1 MGNFKKRAQTIKGE
15 DAEALVI
22 QFLVDQGCTVY
33 RAHASCNDRPHPID
47 MLAIHREKLKIFA
60 VECKC
65 KARRTYYPDT
75 GIDLR
80 HYGIYS
86 AIQKHN
92 DVDVYLFFIDEYLKK
107 IYGNYLSVL
116 DRKRIIE
123 HEGRKIEYPKIEPS
137 KIYFPLSAMV
147 DIATIP
153 ENKADF
159 YKSLSRRSYTYE
171 PDSEQIDFFHQQ
183 AAA

>member
-1 MGNFKKRAQTIKGE
+1 MSNFKIRPQTIKGE
-15 DAEALVI
+15 DAESLVI
-22 QFLVDQGCTVY
+22 QFLVDQGCTIY
-33 RAHASCNDRPHPID
+33 RAHKTCDDRAHPID
-47 MLAIHREKLKIFA
+47 MLAMHKEKLKLFA

-65 KARRTYYPDT
+65 KAKRTFYPDT

-92 DVDVYLFFIDEYLKK
+92 GVDVYLFFIDEYLKK
-107 IYGNYLSVL
+107 IYGNYLSIL

-147 DIATIP
+147 DIAILP
-153 ENKADF
+153 EEKSDF
-159 YKSLSRRSYTYE
+159 YKSLSKRSYTYE
-171 PDSEQIDFFHQQ
+171 INNEQMDFLRKMD
-183 AAA
+183 AA